1 MRRRDMMQQ
10 AVQTLTVT
18 TTGETGGYAL
28 RDMALA
34 LTGGSNVYMT
44 LVSTPPSEGTVIFT
58 LVYSVTTYGEES
70 GTISQMFRRPS
81 GTAGIGA
88 ITNNIKTPAG
98 MTYRV
103 FPLDV
108 E

>member
-10 AVQTLTVT
+10 TAQTLTVT
-18 TTGETGGYAL
+18 TTAETGGYAL

-34 LTGGSNVYMT
+34 LTGGTNVYME
-44 LVSTPPSEGTVIFT
+44 LVSTPPSEGNVIFT

-70 GTISQMFRRPS
+70 GTISQMFRRA

-88 ITNNIKTPAG
+88 ITNNVKTPAG